1 MKVLLDTH
9 AFLWWINQHERLS
22 GAAKDAIDSPHTDT
36 FVSVVNAWEIVIKA
50 KVGRFRMPGD
60 LVPFLRE
67 QIAENDFGILPV
79 ELTHALAVYG
89 LPDPPGHKDPF
100 DRLLVAQ
107 ALSEDMAL
115 LSADEALDGYGV
127 ERIW

>member
-1 MKVLLDTH
+1 
-9 AFLWWINQHERLS
+9 
-22 GAAKDAIDSPHTDT
+22 
-36 FVSVVNAWEIVIKA
+36 
-50 KVGRFRMPGD
+50 MPGD
-60 LVPFLRE
+60 LVSFLRD
-67 QIAENDFGILPV
+67 QIAANNFGILPV
-79 ELTHALAVYG
+79 HLTHALAVYD
-89 LPDPPGHKDPF
+89 LPDLPGHKDPF

>member
-1 MKVLLDTH
+1 
-9 AFLWWINQHERLS
+9 
-22 GAAKDAIDSPHTDT
+22 
-36 FVSVVNAWEIVIKA
+36 
-50 KVGRFRMPGD
+50 MPGD
-60 LVPFLRE
+60 LVSFLRE
-67 QIAENDFGILPV
+67 QIAANNFGILPV
-79 ELTHALAVYG
+79 HLTHALAVYD
-89 LPDPPGHKDPF
+89 LPDLPGHKDPF